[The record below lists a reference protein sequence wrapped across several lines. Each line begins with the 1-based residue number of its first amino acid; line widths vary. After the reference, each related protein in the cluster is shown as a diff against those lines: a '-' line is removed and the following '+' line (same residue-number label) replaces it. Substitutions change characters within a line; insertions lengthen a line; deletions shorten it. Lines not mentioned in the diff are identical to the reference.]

1 MEDRPKKRTFIQIH
15 SDVPAADAVLERITR
30 ELNEQQLAAVTAP
43 EKQALVLAGAGS
55 GKTRVITYR
64 VAYLLGQGLNPRS
77 ILLATFTN
85 KAARMM
91 LGRVE
96 ELTGIPRRRIEGG
109 TFHHIGHMLL
119 RRHAEAIGFRRD
131 FTIIDEQDAAQLM
144 KVVRKEAPVDFA
156 EKLFPSARVLY
167 RLHSLCINT
176 GKPLEELIIYRFPQ
190 FARMVEEIRRVTIAY
205 QERKRKQNVM
215 DFDDLLV
222 NTHELFVQSP
232 ETGATISRKF
242 EHVLV
247 DEYQDTNLLQAKV
260 IKELSRVH
268 GRVFAVGDDAQ
279 SIYAFRGA
287 NFMNILR
294 FDEDYP
300 EARIYKLETN
310 YRSTPQI
317 LSVANAVM
325 ADIPEKFRKRLAPV
339 RADAMKPALF
349 TCADSEEQAQFIAE
363 QILLLWEER
372 VPLWEMG
379 VLYRAHRHSLE
390 IEMELAKRGIPYE
403 IRGGL
408 RFMEQAHI
416 KDIVSFLSFVV
427 NPRDEVALSRMLDMC
442 EHVGSKT
449 IAGILDKI
457 RGAENPLRAFSHNG
471 VAELG
476 RGKGKASVAAITGLV
491 RKLEGLNDGKKGPAE
506 LIRAVVE
513 EFYDSYMQRTYENYA
528 ERREDV
534 EQLTVYAEKYRSTA
548 SFVSEVALNQ
558 AYTAGQMAEE
568 VRDTE
573 EGMVSLSTIHQA
585 KGLEWRAVFVAHLTE
600 GALPH
605 RMCMEDPEQM
615 EEERRLFYV
624 ALTRAKDMLFLSYPQ
639 KPDTSDYLAFN
650 RPSRFLQYIP
660 GNLLEHYAV
669 DFGEEEEEAEEKPG

>member
-1 MEDRPKKRTFIQIH
+1 MEDRPKKRYLIRL
-15 SDVPAADAVLERITR
+15 SEDAPGDSPLLERIR
-30 ELNEQQLAAVTAP
+30 QELNEQQLAAVTAQ

-64 VAYLLGQGLNPRS
+64 VAYLLGQGVNPRS

-96 ELTGIPRRRIEGG
+96 ELTGIPRRRIVGG
-109 TFHHIGHMLL
+109 TFHHIGHILL
-119 RRHAEAIGFRRD
+119 RKHAEAIGFRRD

-176 GKPLEELIIYRFPQ
+176 GKPLEELVVYRFPQ

-205 QERKRKQNVM
+205 QERKRQQNVM

-222 NTHELFVQSP
+222 NTHKLFVESA
-232 ETGATISRKF
+232 ETGTAISQQF

-247 DEYQDTNLLQAKV
+247 DEYQDTNLLQAKL
-260 IKELSRVH
+260 IREFARVH

-287 NFMNILR
+287 NFKNILQ
-294 FDEDYP
+294 FDQDYP

-325 ADIPEKFRKRLAPV
+325 ADTPEKFRKRLTPV
-339 RADAMKPALF
+339 RPDAAKPALL
-349 TCADSEEQAQFIAE
+349 TCADSEEQAEFVAE
-363 QILLLWEER
+363 QILLLREER
-372 VPLWEMG
+372 VPLREMG
-379 VLYRAHRHSLE
+379 VLYRSHRHSLE
-390 IEMELAKRGIPYE
+390 IEVELGKRGIPYE

-408 RFMEQAHI
+408 RFMEQAHV
-416 KDIVSFLSFVV
+416 KDVMSFLSFVV

-442 EHVGSKT
+442 QHVGSKT
-449 IAGILDKI
+449 IGGILERI
-457 RGAENPLRAFSHNG
+457 RGAEDPLKAFSRNG
-471 VAELG
+471 IAEIG
-476 RGKGKASVAAITGLV
+476 RGKGKASLAAITGLI
-491 RKLEGLNDGKKGPAE
+491 RQLEEMVDAKKGPA
-506 LIRAVVE
+506 LLVRTVVAQ
-513 EFYDSYMQRTYENYA
+513 FYDSYLQRTYENYA
-528 ERREDV
+528 ERREDLD
-534 EQLTVYAEKYRSTA
+534 QLAAFAERFRSTA
-548 SFVSEVALNQ
+548 SFVAEMSLNQ
-558 AYTAGQMAEE
+558 AYSAGQVAEE
-568 VRDTE
+568 TRDPE

-585 KGLEWRAVFVAHLTE
+585 KGLEWRAVFVTHLTD

-605 RMCMEDPEQM
+605 RMCMEDPEQL
-615 EEERRLFYV
+615 EEERRLLYV
-624 ALTRAKDMLFLSYPQ
+624 ALTRAKDLLFLSYPQ
-639 KPDTSDYLAFN
+639 RPDASDYLAFN
-650 RPSRFLQYIP
+650 RPSRFLQDIP
-660 GNLLEHYAV
+660 DHLVERFVV
-669 DFGEEEEEAEEKPG
+669 DFGEEEGEE